1 MAVPLTTRILLADD
15 HTVVRRGL
23 RMVLE
28 AQPDLTVVAEAGD
41 GIEAVERGLREPVDL
56 AVIDVAMPRR
66 TGLDAAR
73 ELLRHRPDMRILM
86 LSMHDV
92 EEFCFQALKAGA
104 SGYVLKTVA
113 DKELVDACRAAMR
126 GEPFLSPPTIRDAD
140 ARLPRRRCESPLTPR
155 EREVV
160 KLIAEAHTTEQIAA
174 LLVISPRTV
183 ERHRE
188 NILAKLGMRDRVEIT
203 RWAIRHGLDRGVAR
217 VDGRAAA
224 HRGLVDVLIRAVG
237 DVEARRRRRRRPEC
251 RAAAY
256 QRVSSTPGQSS
267 TTGAAP
273 STSRH
278 ARARARARPGATGRC
293 SPTARAG
300 APRR

>member
-23 RMVLE
+23 KMVLE
-28 AQPDLTVVAEAGD
+28 AAPDLTVVAEAGD

-66 TGLDAAR
+66 GGLEAAR
-73 ELLRHRPDMRILM
+73 ELLRHRPDMRVLM

-113 DKELVDACRAAMR
+113 DKELVEACRAAMR
-126 GEPFLSPPTIRDAD
+126 GEPFLSPPTVATLMRAYLDD
-140 ARLPRRRCESPLTPR
+140 PDSRPDSPLTPR

-160 KLIAEAHTTEQIAA
+160 KLVAEAHTTEQIAE

-188 NILAKLGMRDRVEIT
+188 NILAKLGMRDRVELT
-203 RWAIRHGLDRGVAR
+203 RWAIRHGL
-217 VDGRAAA
+217 
-224 HRGLVDVLIRAVG
+224 I
-237 DVEARRRRRRRPEC
+237 EP
-251 RAAAY
+251 
-256 QRVSSTPGQSS
+256 
-267 TTGAAP
+267 
-273 STSRH
+273 
-278 ARARARARPGATGRC
+278 
-293 SPTARAG
+293 
-300 APRR
+300 